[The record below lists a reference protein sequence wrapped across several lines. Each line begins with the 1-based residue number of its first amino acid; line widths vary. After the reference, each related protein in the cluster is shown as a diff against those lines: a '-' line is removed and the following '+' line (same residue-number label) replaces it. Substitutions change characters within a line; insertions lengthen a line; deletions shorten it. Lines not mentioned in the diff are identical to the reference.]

1 MFDFDGKLALVT
13 GGTSGLGRAI
23 CLEFA
28 RYGAKVAIVGRREKE
43 GEETLRLVKDLGS
56 NGLFIPCNVVQ
67 SEDIQKMVNKCMTEF
82 GRIDFA
88 VNNAGYYGKAAFL
101 SKFDE
106 DEFDKIISINLKGVF
121 LSLKYE
127 LAVMLKQGHGSIV
140 NVSSVNGLI
149 SMPFGV
155 SAYSASK
162 HGIIG
167 LTKSS
172 ALEFAK
178 KNIRVNAVC
187 PGGIDTEMLSDVFK
201 SSPNPEEAE
210 NAFLSIHPM
219 GRFAKSEEV
228 AKSVVWLCS
237 DESSY
242 INGVALP
249 IDGGMTA
256 H

>member
-1 MFDFDGKLALVT
+1 MFNFDGRLALVT

-28 RYGAKVAIVGRREKE
+28 RYGAKIAIVGRREKE
-43 GEETLRLVKDLGS
+43 GEETLSLVKDLGS
-56 NGLFIPCNVVQ
+56 SGIFIPCDVVR
-67 SEDIQKMVNKCMTEF
+67 SEDVQKMVNKCMSEF
-82 GRIDFA
+82 GHIDFA
-88 VNNAGYYGKAAFL
+88 VNNAGYYGKASFL
-101 SKFDE
+101 TKFDE
-106 DEFDKIISINLKGVF
+106 DEFDKVISINLKGVF
-121 LSLKYE
+121 LCLKYE
-127 LAVMLKQGHGSIV
+127 LGVMLKQGHGSIV

-178 KNIRVNAVC
+178 KNIRINAVC
-187 PGGIDTEMLSDVFK
+187 PGGIQTEMLSDVFT
-201 SSPNPEEAE
+201 SSPNPGEAE
-210 NAFLSIHPM
+210 KAFLGIHPM

-228 AKSVVWLCS
+228 AKTIVWMCS
-237 DESSY
+237 DEASY

-249 IDGGMTA
+249 IDGGLTA